1 MINDVVFQT
10 KILSFNA
17 SVEAA
22 RAGAEGKGFSVV
34 ADEIANL
41 ARSSGSSALEIESIL
56 TRSKTLVSEIAASS
70 KEEARIMSEATQTAI
85 KRGTESVEYC
95 KTVLNDVSE
104 KARNSDALMSSIASA
119 QHEQEK
125 GVNDILNGI
134 SLINQRA
141 TTNASEMKTSLE
153 IAEQISEISSS
164 INAVVTGLKTA
175 SGSDGDVLSKKAG

>member
-1 MINDVVFQT
+1 
-10 KILSFNA
+10 
-17 SVEAA
+17 
-22 RAGAEGKGFSVV
+22 
-34 ADEIANL
+34 
-41 ARSSGSSALEIESIL
+41 
-56 TRSKTLVSEIAASS
+56 
-70 KEEARIMSEATQTAI
+70 
-85 KRGTESVEYC
+85 
-95 KTVLNDVSE
+95 VSE

-164 INAVVTGLKTA
+164 INAVVTGLKNA